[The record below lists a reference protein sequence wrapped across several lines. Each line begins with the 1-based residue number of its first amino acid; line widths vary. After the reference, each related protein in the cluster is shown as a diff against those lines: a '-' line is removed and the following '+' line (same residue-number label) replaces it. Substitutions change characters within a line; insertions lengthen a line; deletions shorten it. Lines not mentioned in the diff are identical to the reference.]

1 MKVIRQLIHLTKN
14 PAVIAAGTY
23 TFSNFFGKAV
33 AFLLLFVYS
42 NPAYITPQ
50 ENGLLSLMN
59 SGILF
64 LSPFVCLGTIQS
76 TSSDFF
82 KLDKQ
87 EFSNFFTTGFVMP
100 IIVTLFSMLLFGLFY
115 SYFASSYGFPA
126 SFIWVVPLSAFLLFS
141 TEQFA
146 ALIRNNHQ
154 PNTYLKAHLLRLA
167 IEIGLSLI
175 LVIVFMWHWKGRVT
189 GIIASQIT
197 ITVWAYFY
205 FKKKG
210 YLFGQVKKEYIK
222 GELLYALPIIL
233 MQSGVFC
240 MMASDK
246 FFLSHYTGDNA
257 RVGVYGYACIFASVV
272 NIFCTALL
280 QYVFPKVFAY
290 LAAEKVN
297 YLAIRKHF
305 FIYALATFAG
315 LVGIVAFSPL
325 MYKWFINA
333 SYHPGLKYMYL
344 IAAGYF
350 IWGICYFFYSD
361 MLFHKQKK
369 KILTLSA
376 ISIVISLSCH
386 FFFIP
391 RWFEQGAAV
400 SVFVSYVLVLIITLL
415 FSYKYVRR
423 IFSNHNAVA

>member
-1 MKVIRQLIHLTKN
+1 MKVIRQLINLSKN

-59 SGILF
+59 SAILF

-76 TSSDFF
+76 TGSDFF

-100 IIVTLFSMLLFGLFY
+100 IAVTLLSILFFGVFY
-115 SYFASSYGFPA
+115 HYLANSYGFPA
-126 SFIWVVPLSAFLLFS
+126 SFIWVVPVSAFLLFC

-154 PNTYLKAHLLRLA
+154 PTMYLKAQMLRLG
-167 IEIGLSLI
+167 IEIGLSLL
-175 LVIVFMWHWKGRVT
+175 LVILFMWHWKGRVA
-189 GIIASQIT
+189 GIIASQTVIT
-197 ITVWAYFY
+197 IWGYFY
-205 FKKKG
+205 FRKKG
-210 YLFGQVKKEYIK
+210 YLFGQVKKEYLK
-222 GELLYALPIIL
+222 SELLYALPIIL

-246 FFLSHYTGDNA
+246 FFVSHYTSDNA

-280 QYVFPKVFAY
+280 QYIFPKIFAY

-297 YLAIRKHF
+297 YPAIRKHF
-305 FIYALATFAG
+305 FIYALATFGG

-333 SYHPGLKYMYL
+333 SYHPGLRYMYL

-350 IWGICYFFYSD
+350 IWGICYFFYSY
-361 MLFHKQKK
+361 MLFHKQKR
-369 KILTLSA
+369 KILLLSVFN
-376 ISIVISLSCH
+376 IVISLGCH
-386 FFFIP
+386 FFFVP
-391 RWFEQGAAV
+391 RWFEQGAAL

-415 FSYKYVRR
+415 FSYKYVKR
-423 IFSNHNAVA
+423 IFSNQSAVA